1 VERALGSQP
10 SNFWLCAGFVETL
23 IPRDFAHGDE
33 FGLKCATPAAS
44 IRLRRGALRIYNTTM
59 MFHKAHAALMFL
71 AAALAQGQAKLEF
84 EVASIK
90 PAVAA
95 QIAATPYH
103 MKVNGARVDIG
114 DAPLDILICYAY
126 RVKTYQVSVP
136 IALNK
141 ARFDILAKIPEGALK
156 EQVPEMLQSL
166 LANRFKLVF
175 HRQNRETAIY
185 ALVVAKGGP
194 KLKESADE
202 PDPAAAV
209 SGRLPDGSAIA
220 HTAGGDRVR
229 LASGSGGVLL
239 VESPRMKM
247 AGLADMV
254 QRFVDR
260 PVVDMTELNGYFQI
274 AFDTSLWGAKG
285 LPQTAAQPDLAS
297 DPGPALVFTSIQ
309 KLGLRLEAR
318 KGPVE
323 MIVVES
329 AETKPRPD

>member
-1 VERALGSQP
+1 
-10 SNFWLCAGFVETL
+10 
-23 IPRDFAHGDE
+23 
-33 FGLKCATPAAS
+33 
-44 IRLRRGALRIYNTTM
+44 M
-59 MFHKAHAALMFL
+59 HAVWMFL
-71 AAALAQGQAKLEF
+71 AAALAQGPAKVEF

-90 PAVAA
+90 PLRIGAERPHFEVD
-95 QIAATPYH
+95 
-103 MKVNGARVDIG
+103 GARVDIG
-114 DAPLDILICYAY
+114 TASLDTLIHYAY
-126 RVKTYQVSVP
+126 GVKGYQVSVP
-136 IALNK
+136 AALNE
-141 ARFDILAKIPEGALK
+141 ARFDILAKIPEGASK

-166 LANRFKLVF
+166 LADRFKLVF
-175 HRQNRETAIY
+175 HRENREIAIY

-194 KLKESADE
+194 KLKESVGE
-202 PDPAAAV
+202 PDPAEAKSV
-209 SGRLPDGSAIA
+209 RLPDGSAIA
-220 HTAGGDRVR
+220 VTRLGDQVR
-229 LASGSGGVLL
+229 LASGSDGVLR

-285 LPQTAAQPDLAS
+285 PPPPQTAAPADPVS

-323 MIVVES
+323 MIVVNS
-329 AETKPRPD
+329 AETKPSAD